1 MLLLTSFIGPLLLSL
16 ASSVCIVPVTATLVL
31 NLSAPL
37 LKLVEVVDSTYAT
50 AHQLAATVSDGEAG
64 DGHRGLCALLA
75 QTEDALALM
84 ANKLIFLLIEVRRML
99 VLRYGVAVAL

>member
-1 MLLLTSFIGPLLLSL
+1 M
-16 ASSVCIVPVTATLVL
+16 L

-50 AHQLAATVSDGEAG
+50 AHQLAATASDSEAG

-84 ANKLIFLLIEVRRML
+84 ANKLIFLLIKVRTCSSDARALLCCEASALIGTGTLMFMAH
-99 VLRYGVAVAL
+99 VCRVAAQQP